1 MKTLHI
7 HSYSVTL
14 EGAGWPFTV
23 NSSIMHPK
31 KIKRFT
37 VLRSPHIDKKSRDQL
52 EQQIRKST
60 IIMVDHNKINCQEG
74 DPAHLSTRCEPIFT
88 SPAIS
93 HSHLRS
99 NDREERPISLPTA
112 TTNQTGGVI
121 KGMIHP
127 TLIIDGF
134 APSASPTSHLEKL
147 PVGVRLRLD
156 LTEIR
161 FALRA

>member
-14 EGAGWPFTV
+14 EGWPFSV
-23 NSSIMHPK
+23 NSGLAIMHPK

-52 EQQIRKST
+52 EQQIRKSS
-60 IIMVDHNKINCQEG
+60 IIMVDHNKIGCQPNG
-74 DPAHLSTRCEPIFT
+74 ATRCEPVFT
-88 SPAIS
+88 SPATP
-93 HSHLRS
+93 HSRS
-99 NDREERPISLPTA
+99 NDRVQTISKTA
-112 TTNQTGGVI
+112 ATNQTGGVI

-161 FALRA
+161 FAYGR